1 MFTLFVTFLLEQIFK
16 LFVIKIPEQTS
27 SEFITTEESLTLSE
41 ADTKEIMDEI
51 LYNEQICQIHVDEEL
66 NQKLI
71 HLEREVIEIM
81 SKSIEK
87 KEAFDLLARYDETTH
102 RVHEVEIEQ
111 WFKAGIRLGFMFHQI
126 INQQTKQKQPFWL
139 L

>member
-1 MFTLFVTFLLEQIFK
+1 MKNYQIAAM
-16 LFVIKIPEQTS
+16 L
-27 SEFITTEESLTLSE
+27 EESLTLSE

-87 KEAFDLLARYDETTH
+87 KEAVDLLAQYDETTH

-111 WFKAGIRLGFMFHQI
+111 WFKAGVRLGFMFHQI
-126 INQQTKQKQPFWL
+126 INQ
-139 L
+139 